1 MADAGIKKIKISQ
14 TNLPPVNSEIEG
26 YSVRYR
32 IVSDDKNRKSQWSP
46 IVQITPGYTYT
57 LGNIVF
63 NKNGS
68 IAQQAWDAV
77 TIIKDGNVI
86 RQAQEYDI
94 WIRWDRNDGGDWIYK
109 ERIVGTN
116 VSFPI
121 PATYKKNGIVQGSA
135 PNRLSTEI
143 YLKGNPISRDSSF
156 LLVYEDG
163 PHTV

>member
-1 MADAGIKKIKISQ
+1 MADLGIKKIKISQ
-14 TNLPPVNSEIEG
+14 ANLPPINSEIEG

-32 IVSDDKNRKSQWSP
+32 IVSDDKNRTSQWSP
-46 IVQITPGYTYT
+46 IVKITPGYTYE
-57 LGNIVF
+57 LGQIVF

-77 TIIKDGNVI
+77 TILKNGNVI
-86 RQAQEYDI
+86 RQAQDYDI
-94 WIRWDRNDGGDWIYK
+94 WIKWDRSDGGDWIYK

-116 VSFPI
+116 ISFPI
-121 PATYKKNGIVQGSA
+121 PATYTKNGIVQGSA

-143 YLKGNPISRDSSF
+143 YLKGNPISRGSSF

>member
-1 MADAGIKKIKISQ
+1 MADLGIKKIKISQ
-14 TNLPPVNSEIEG
+14 ASLPSINSEIEG

-32 IVSDDKNRKSQWSP
+32 IVSDDKNRTSQWSP
-46 IVQITPGYTYT
+46 IVQITPGYTYG
-57 LGNIVF
+57 LGQIVF

-77 TIIKDGNVI
+77 TILKDGNVI